1 MSPRHLRATFELG
14 ALDRRLVDAQGSR
27 IGRHAMVDPG
37 HVFRRA
43 LHWLPSNFVSVDQS
57 ALEAPRQFSSVDHLS
72 AEAVAAYADGEL
84 PMKAHLRAS
93 GHLSACAQCR
103 AEVEAQGQARA
114 ALRDCRPVTMP
125 STLMGLLSQIPQ
137 STPNDPPNAPPN
149 ELTPN
154 GPLSAAP
161 TGDDHA
167 TGMTRGWRKRR

>member
-1 MSPRHLRATFELG
+1 
-14 ALDRRLVDAQGSR
+14 
-27 IGRHAMVDPG
+27 MVDPG

-43 LHWLPSNFVSVDQS
+43 LSWLPSNFVSVDEA
-57 ALEAPRQFSSVDHLS
+57 ALQAPRQFSSVDHLS
-72 AEAVAAYADGEL
+72 AEAVAAYVDGEL

-137 STPNDPPNAPPN
+137 STPDEPPNQPPN
-149 ELTPN
+149 EPTPN
-154 GPLSAAP
+154 GPPSPPPA
-161 TGDDHA
+161 GDSHGA
-167 TGMTRGWRKRR
+167 GMTRGWRKRR

>member
-1 MSPRHLRATFELG
+1 
-14 ALDRRLVDAQGSR
+14 
-27 IGRHAMVDPG
+27 MVDPG

-43 LHWLPSNFVSVDQS
+43 LSWLPSNFVSVDES
-57 ALEAPRQFSSVDHLS
+57 ALDAPRQFSSVDHLS
-72 AEAVAAYADGEL
+72 AEAVAAYVDGEL

-137 STPNDPPNAPPN
+137 STPNDPINAPTTGPPN
-149 ELTPN
+149 EPTPN
-154 GPLSAAP
+154 GTLSAAP
-161 TGDDHA
+161 AGDDHG